1 MLGLFI
7 ILIKV
12 IGGKIGIAKAG
23 LLIAKSRILRAAFEE
38 FSEEFL
44 YLGQRALMNPGIQN
58 ALPNWMLN
66 YLEERIDD
74 LQAAVEAIKDFLDSM
89 S

>member
-1 MLGLFI
+1 MVGLFL

-23 LLIAKSRILRAAFEE
+23 LLIAKSRVLKAAFEE

-44 YLGQRALMNPGIQN
+44 FLGQRALMNPGIQN
-58 ALPNWMLN
+58 ALPGWMLD
-66 YLEERIDD
+66 YLEERVDD

>member
-1 MLGLFI
+1 MVGLLI
-7 ILIKV
+7 ILVKV

-23 LLIAKSRILRAAFEE
+23 LLITKSHAMRAAFEE

-44 YLGQRALMNPGIQN
+44 YLGQRALMTPDIQSG
-58 ALPNWMLN
+58 LPNWMLN

-74 LQAAVEAIKDFLDSM
+74 LQAALEAIKDFLNSM